1 MILVAAS
8 TTICSKVWNRIRRH
22 MIREEAD
29 FVREKGL
36 HAEFILKS
44 VISVLLLAVSLAMLV
59 AGSFNPFLYFRF

>member
-1 MILVAAS
+1 
-8 TTICSKVWNRIRRH
+8 